1 MAELKLAFIGLGA
14 MGYPMARRLS
24 QRTDVDLV
32 LFDNYPPT
40 LERAK
45 ELGGRIASSVEDAVS
60 GADAV
65 FTVLP
70 ADAQVAEVASQVA
83 AVGRNGQLF
92 AEFSSIGPDTILRVK
107 EDLSRVG
114 VRTVSLAMTRSTAAA
129 ATGELMLLGGGLE
142 NLDPA
147 VEAALTSV
155 ATEIRDVGSLAA
167 SKAQKLANNMV
178 VASLDLAII
187 EAMVL
192 GEAFGLGLAEVLD
205 AMKVN
210 GADSWPI
217 VNHIERY
224 LLPDDMGPGRFS
236 TKYMAKDVGLYSEAA
251 LAVGVPSYFAGLVRA
266 AYRGLV
272 ATGHLD
278 DYHMIVIHWLE
289 DGAALGEPAKAT
301 RAVPIASGDPGDL
314 VTIARGMA
322 AVQALVSEDA
332 LEFMAKLGVSRTA
345 TAGHLQSGSAGSEYL
360 NGVLDGTNA
369 EGPSE
374 LGHFDEDLRVVLE
387 LAERAAVPTAM
398 FETARRVA
406 VARQARGVSR
416 G

>member
-1 MAELKLAFIGLGA
+1 MKVAFIGLGA

-24 QRTDVDLV
+24 QRSGVELV
-32 LFDNYPPT
+32 LFDNHGPT

-60 GADAV
+60 DAEAV

-70 ADAQVAEVASQVA
+70 ADAHVAEVASQVA
-83 AVGRNGQLF
+83 RVGRSGQLF
-92 AEFSSIGPDTILRVK
+92 VDFSTIGPDTIVK
-107 EDLSRVG
+107 VSEDLSVVG
-114 VRTVSLAMTRSTAAA
+114 IGTVSLAMTRSTAAA
-129 ATGELMLLGGGLE
+129 ATGQLMLLGGGLE

-147 VEAALTSV
+147 VEAALGSV
-155 ATEIRDVGSLAA
+155 AEEIRDVGSLAA
-167 SKAQKLANNMV
+167 SKAMKVANNMV
-178 VASLDLAII
+178 VACLDLAII

-192 GEAFGLGLAEVLD
+192 GQALRFAPVEVLD
-205 AMKVN
+205 AMKKN

-272 ATGHLD
+272 ATGHAD

-289 DGAALGEPAKAT
+289 DGAALGERAKAT
-301 RAVPIASGDPGDL
+301 RAVPIAPGNPGD
-314 VTIARGMA
+314 VVNIARGMA

-332 LEFMAKLGVSRTA
+332 LEFMARLDVSRTA
-345 TAGHLQSGSAGSEYL
+345 AAEHMQRGSSGSDYV

-374 LGHFDEDLRVVLE
+374 LGHFDEDLRAVLE
-387 LAERAAVPTAM
+387 LAERASVPTAM

-406 VARQARGVSR
+406 VARRARGGS
-416 G
+416 GG